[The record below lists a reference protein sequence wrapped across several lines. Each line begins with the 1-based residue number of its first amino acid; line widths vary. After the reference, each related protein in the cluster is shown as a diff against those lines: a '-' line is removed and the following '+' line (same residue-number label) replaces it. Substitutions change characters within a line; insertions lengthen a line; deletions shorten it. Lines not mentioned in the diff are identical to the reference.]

1 MGTENE
7 QTIIEYILDLED
19 QLDEAGQISANR
31 AFNLG
36 CWSGLV
42 PVGLL
47 SVVIFFLSGSSW
59 VVTLVSALMLV
70 ISLIALANLAAY
82 VAKSRSISRLYD
94 ERVKIE
100 IDAKIVEFSLSK
112 GGFDSLVVESLP
124 QGSVL
129 IKLRSLE
136 EQ

>member
-1 MGTENE
+1 MGTGKE
-7 QTIIEYILDLED
+7 QTIIDYIQDLED

-36 CWSGLV
+36 CWFGLV

-47 SVVIFFLSGSSW
+47 TVIIFFLSGSSW
-59 VVTLVSALMLV
+59 VVTLVSALMLM

-94 ERVKIE
+94 ERVKSE
-100 IDAKIVEFSLSK
+100 IDAKIVEFSLSE
-112 GGFDSLVVESLP
+112 GEFDSLVVETLP

-129 IKLRSLE
+129 RKLRKI
-136 EQ
+136 